1 LDQSVIPS
9 LHETQVVK
17 KLKSSSEKQV
27 AAEERALSEDETC
40 GPVVRKVKKSSKT
53 SSKKKKVEM
62 GVSEM
67 SFAAQ
72 KDLELERK
80 LSKRLKVKEGK
91 LGGLDDGLN
100 MLFEGLPSGDDLF
113 GDMEVLDTDELP
125 KRKSK
130 KRSSSKKQKLS
141 KKGVEAESL
150 YAASGPLEASNQDV
164 AFEEVPDSE
173 TSRKK
178 NKKRKLVNHEQ
189 EDGVGDGDVC
199 IVKPVESF
207 GTDATSGDVAAEVSE
222 KKEKGKYIAP
232 HLRARAGNE
241 PEEHTQIRRRVRG
254 RKGEILF

>member
-1 LDQSVIPS
+1 
-9 LHETQVVK
+9 VK
-17 KLKSSSEKQV
+17 KLKSSSKKQV

-113 GDMEVLDTDELP
+113 DTDELP

-130 KRSSSKKQKLS
+130 KSSSNKKQKLS

-173 TSRKK
+173 ISRKK

-254 RKGEILF
+254 RKGRDFVLISYF